1 MKKRNLFSVS
11 TLVSLLAIGLVTVSC
26 KQQPAA
32 QANNTYSTMSI
43 SLTDQTLHS
52 RYSATI
58 QGKQDVEIYP
68 QISGLITK
76 VCVTDGAPV
85 KKGQTLFVIDQIA
98 YKAAVETARANVA
111 KAEADVATAQL
122 TADSKR
128 ELFRE
133 NVVSEFDLQTAENS
147 LLSAKAVLAQ
157 AKAELINARNNLSY
171 TEIKSPVDGQ
181 AGLISLRVGALVSPS
196 MTSPLVS
203 VSDNDE
209 MYVYFSM
216 NEKQVLAQSRQN
228 SSLIEN
234 IEAMPEVQLLLSDG
248 SPYTQKGKID
258 AISGIIDPKTGAVTV
273 RAVFPNPQ
281 QLLRSGGSGNILL
294 PYEKNG
300 CIVIPQTA
308 TYELQDKIF
317 VYKVVN
323 GKTKSTQISVFAIN
337 DGKDYIVESG
347 LNVGDIIISEGAG
360 LLRDNLPVSNNTLAQ
375 STTDLK

>member
-1 MKKRNLFSVS
+1 MKKRNLFRVS
-11 TLVSLLAIGLVTVSC
+11 TLVSLLTIGTITVSC
-26 KQQPAA
+26 KQQPSM

-43 SLTDQTLHS
+43 SQTNQILYS

-58 QGKQDVEIYP
+58 QGKQDVKIYP
-68 QISGLITK
+68 QISGLITQ

-216 NEKQVLAQSRQN
+216 NEKQVLVLSRQN

-258 AISGIIDPKTGAVTV
+258 AISGIIDPQTGAVTV

-317 VYKVVN
+317 VYKVVD

-347 LNVGDIIISEGAG
+347 LNVGDIIISKGAG
-360 LLRDNLPVSNNTLAQ
+360 LLRDNLPVNNSTLAR
-375 STTDLK
+375 SNTNLK